1 MPPVTRVL
9 LTINVAVYI
18 AINWISPL
26 VGGEAAFVGLINTF
40 GLSPAAFWQGAFWQ
54 PLTSMFLHG
63 SLLHIFANMLGVW
76 SIGSMLERGIGSNR
90 YLWLYMISGFAGTLL
105 VLAADPTA
113 TRPTIGASGAV
124 LGLLGAIAVLS
135 PNSML
140 LFFIFPVRARTA
152 ALLIGLG
159 SLLLEYT
166 GRMEMI
172 SHLGHLGGL
181 LGGYLYTRFALSAS
195 DTRERMYRAG
205 QGPGPADRPSPFGG
219 IFGGRGPGG
228 GGFGGAGGPGPG
240 GAGPRGRQQEEAILR
255 MMEQMMRGVR
265 QQQRGGRP
273 GDPGSGFRGGDFG
286 RAGGEKVINPIPD
299 EGSPPGSSSP
309 GTSHDEAPQPGSGKH
324 VVYFDPIT
332 GRFQIKDV

>member
-18 AINWISPL
+18 AINWVSPL
-26 VGGEAAFVGLINTF
+26 LGGEAAFVGLVNTF
-40 GLSPAAFWQGAFWQ
+40 GLKPAAFWQGAFWQ

-63 SLLHIFANMLGVW
+63 SLLQIFANMLGVW
-76 SIGSMLERGIGSNR
+76 RIGSMLERGIGSRR

-195 DTRERMYRAG
+195 DAHERMYRAG
-205 QGPGPADRPSPFGG
+205 QNPGNQGRPSPFGG

-228 GGFGGAGGPGPG
+228 GGGGGAEASAGLPDLER
-240 GAGPRGRQQEEAILR
+240 AGPARVP
-255 MMEQMMRGVR
+255 GV
-265 QQQRGGRP
+265 
-273 GDPGSGFRGGDFG
+273 GSR
-286 RAGGEKVINPIPD
+286 RKQSCA
-299 EGSPPGSSSP
+299 
-309 GTSHDEAPQPGSGKH
+309 
-324 VVYFDPIT
+324 
-332 GRFQIKDV
+332 